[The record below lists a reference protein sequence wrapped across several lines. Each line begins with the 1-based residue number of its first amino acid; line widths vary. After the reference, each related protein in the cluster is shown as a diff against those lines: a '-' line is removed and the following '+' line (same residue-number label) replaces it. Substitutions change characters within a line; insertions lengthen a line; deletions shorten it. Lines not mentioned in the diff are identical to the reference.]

1 MNLYSFFIKNDL
13 TFIAKCRKIKS
24 NLKGNNMI
32 KTRTAIAGVVF
43 ATMINGFISI
53 NMFKNQ
59 SKFYSNEVDK
69 LLASNDKLH
78 TELEEFYKY
87 GVEVNVTM
95 YQPVYP
101 QTDNSPDITADGTK
115 IRISKAS
122 EYKFVA
128 LSRNLLKRWGGP
140 FDYGDFIL
148 IKGTKNKDGVYQ
160 VRDTMNPK
168 WVNVVDIL
176 ESINVK
182 PYKYENVHIYK
193 MNWTDN
199 LALINNDKQS

>member
-1 MNLYSFFIKNDL
+1 MKKFVRSRVIRERE
-13 TFIAKCRKIKS
+13 I
-24 NLKGNNMI
+24 NMI
-32 KTRTAIAGVVF
+32 ST
-43 ATMINGFISI
+43 
-53 NMFKNQ
+53 NMMAKHSSMYKESSDSLLIMNQ
-59 SKFYSNEVDK
+59 
-69 LLASNDKLH
+69 KLH
-78 TELEEFYKY
+78 TELEQFYKY

-101 QTDNSPDITADGTK
+101 QTDNTPDITADGTR
-115 IRISKAS
+115 IRINKAS

-168 WVNVVDIL
+168 YVNYVDIL

-182 PYKYENVHIYK
+182 PYKYENVQIYK

-199 LALINNDKQS
+199 LALIKNDKQG

>member
-1 MNLYSFFIKNDL
+1 MLD
-13 TFIAKCRKIKS
+13 
-24 NLKGNNMI
+24 
-32 KTRTAIAGVVF
+32 KTISTTTAIAGIVF
-43 ATMINGFISI
+43 VTFMNGFVST
-53 NMFKNQ
+53 NMMTKHSSMYKEQSDSLLVMNQ
-59 SKFYSNEVDK
+59 R
-69 LLASNDKLH
+69 LH
-78 TELEEFYKY
+78 TELQEFYKF
-87 GVEVNVTM
+87 GIEVDVTM

-101 QTDNSPDITADGTK
+101 QTDKTPDITADGTR

-148 IKGTKNKDGVYQ
+148 IRGTEHKDGVYQ

-176 ESINVK
+176 ESKHVS

-199 LALINNDKQS
+199 LELINNNS

>member
-59 SKFYSNEVDK
+59 SEFYSNEVDK
-69 LLASNDKLH
+69 LLVSNDKLH

-101 QTDNSPDITADGTK
+101 QTDKTPDITADGTK

-148 IKGTKNKDGVYQ
+148 IKGTKTKDGVYQ

>member
-1 MNLYSFFIKNDL
+1 MIALEKAIAGILAVTLVNGFFSTTMFTEYKKMYSGKIERLESENSKLKNDL
-13 TFIAKCRKIKS
+13 SYYDNYGI
-24 NLKGNNMI
+24 
-32 KTRTAIAGVVF
+32 
-43 ATMINGFISI
+43 
-53 NMFKNQ
+53 
-59 SKFYSNEVDK
+59 EVD
-69 LLASNDKLH
+69 
-78 TELEEFYKY
+78 
-87 GVEVNVTM
+87 VTM

-101 QTDNSPDITADGTK
+101 QTDKTPDITADGTR

-148 IKGTKNKDGVYQ
+148 IKGAGKKDGVYQ

-176 ESINVK
+176 ESTHVQ
-182 PYKYENVHIYK
+182 PYKYTDAHIFK
-193 MNWTDN
+193 LNWLN
-199 LALINNDKQS
+199 KEKEIING

>member
-1 MNLYSFFIKNDL
+1 
-13 TFIAKCRKIKS
+13 
-24 NLKGNNMI
+24 MI
-32 KTRTAIAGVVF
+32 STNKAIAGVVLI
-43 ATMINGFISI
+43 TLLNGFVSI
-53 NMFKNQ
+53 NMFKQQ
-59 SKFYSNEVDK
+59 SGFYSNEVDK
-69 LLASNDKLH
+69 LLVSNQKLH
-78 TELEEFYKY
+78 TDLEEFYKF
-87 GVEVNVTM
+87 GVEVDVTM
-95 YQPVYP
+95 YQPIYP

-122 EYKFVA
+122 DYKYVA

-148 IKGTKNKDGVYQ
+148 IKGTEDGHKDGVYQ
-160 VRDTMNPK
+160 IRDTMNSK

-176 ESINVK
+176 ESVHIK

-199 LALINNDKQS
+199 LELINKKS